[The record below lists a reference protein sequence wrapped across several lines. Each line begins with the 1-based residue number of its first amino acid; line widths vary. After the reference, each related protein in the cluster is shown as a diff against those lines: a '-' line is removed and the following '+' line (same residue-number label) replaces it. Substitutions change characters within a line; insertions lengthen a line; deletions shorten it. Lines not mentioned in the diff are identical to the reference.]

1 MLCIIFAERS
11 RPVDKAPVSTYGG
24 LGVYSYL
31 KSHRG
36 KFMFFLP
43 VLVGMVIVALAI
55 SSRQMPQQVQAGE
68 TAKSVRVI
76 AAPEVTLIPRA
87 IGYGN
92 VKPGRV
98 WQAVAQVGGQIVEIH
113 PQLKKGAII
122 GKDEVLLRIDPT
134 SYKLAITQAE
144 ANIRAAKAQVREMD
158 AREQNTH
165 ASLKIEQRGQ
175 TLAEKELQRK
185 RKLFSNNTVS
195 KASVDKEERTLL
207 RGQQTLQ
214 SLRNTLNLIPTERDV
229 LVAQLG
235 QYESQL
241 DSARLN
247 LQYTTIRAPFDGRV
261 AEINVEQTQFAAQ
274 GKMLAVL
281 DSIDVSEITAQVPLG
296 RLINLVPRNTDLPG
310 GTNTLMRRLP
320 DFLGFTAT
328 VHLRG
333 GSVEAQWNARFMRI
347 NDTID
352 PDTRTVGVIVAV
364 DDPYQNSVPGVRPPL
379 SKNMFVEVEIIGR
392 PQAGQIVAPRS
403 SLHGNTLYVVDGE
416 NRLRIKPVVVDFSQT
431 DFVVIKK
438 GLAVGDKIIVSDPIP
453 AIDGMLVKAVVDAE
467 ASAAL
472 IAQAEG
478 GGAIR

>member
-1 MLCIIFAERS
+1 M
-11 RPVDKAPVSTYGG
+11 
-24 LGVYSYL
+24 YSYL

-36 KFMFFLP
+36 KFLFFLP
-43 VLVGMVIVALAI
+43 VLVGLLIVGLAV
-55 SSRQMPQQVQAGE
+55 SGRQMPQQVQAGE
-68 TAKSVRVI
+68 TAKSVRIIVT
-76 AAPEVTLIPRA
+76 PEVTLIPRA

-92 VKPGRV
+92 VMPGRV

-122 GKDEVLLRIDPT
+122 GKGEVLLRIDPT

-144 ANIRAAKAQVREMD
+144 ANIRAAKAHVREMD
-158 AREQNTH
+158 AREQNTR
-165 ASLKIEQRGQ
+165 ASLKIEQRGL

-195 KASVDKEERTLL
+195 QASVDQEERTVL

-274 GKMLAVL
+274 GKMLAEL

-333 GSVEAQWNARFMRI
+333 GSVEAQWDARFMRI

-403 SLHGNTLYVVDGE
+403 SLHGNTLYVVDAE